1 MKSKTHILVVDD
13 SRPIR
18 EFVIETLMRQEGFVV
33 TEATDGAE
41 GVEMAL
47 DNSPDLIL
55 LDLEMPRLN
64 GFQVVDMLQEHGMDI
79 PIILITSHGSE
90 AIAVEFF
97 RKGVKDYLSK
107 PFTADALYAA
117 IERALTEVR
126 LRRERDALTQ
136 HLKAANRQLVQRLQE
151 MDILYRVGK
160 SVTSLLAMDQLLER
174 IIDAIFYTV
183 GAEEANLMLLE
194 EESGTLQPAI
204 HRQRVAGHLQETGQ
218 RTAEELAANV
228 ADSGAPEVTGAML
241 SVPLKLGGRTI
252 GVLGVGNRISGQ
264 PFSEHEQQLLMAL
277 ADYAAIAIE
286 NARLYEEVRQANQA
300 KSEFVSFVAHELRTP
315 MTSIRGYADI
325 LLRGMAASLTKQQAE
340 FVHKI
345 RSNVVRMQILVS
357 DLQDISRI
365 ETGHLHLDLRTVP
378 LNQVVQDALETTQE
392 QIKARD
398 QKLTINLP
406 DDLPP
411 VRADA
416 ARLTQV
422 LINLLSNAYKY
433 TPNGGRIWLRAWRE
447 GSFVHCAV
455 SDTGIGISPED
466 QARLFTKFFRSENP
480 VAREKPGTGLGLCIV
495 KKLIELQGGEISVQ
509 SELGR
514 GTTFAF
520 TIPLAQKTPEA
531 LEITSTLAALSSSQS
546 SATMIAHSIPVSF
559 QLIP

>member
-174 IIDAIFYTV
+174 IMDAIFYTV

-277 ADYAAIAIE
+277 ADYAAIAIA
-286 NARLYEEVRQANQA
+286 NARLYDEVRQANQA

-531 LEITSTLAALSSSQS
+531 LEITSTLAVSSSSQS